1 VQFFDRAVGLHGAF
15 WHDGFGRP
23 RSHGCVN
30 LAPEDARWLFAFT
43 EPKLPAGWSAVLPTP
58 VEPGTAVRVR

>member
-1 VQFFDRAVGLHGAF
+1 VPFVMYFQLAYALHGAF

-30 LAPEDARWLFAFT
+30 LAPEDARWIFR
-43 EPKLPAGWSAVLPTP
+43 WSDPQLQPQAQSI
-58 VEPGTAVRVR
+58 EGFG